1 MGMKGKAAKEKLK
14 KYMLFASNENIKKD
28 FIQKY
33 YRYAKL
39 RYGIEDYFKLMQ
51 VHQQKL
57 IVFAESDLKKAKFHQ
72 DTIEIYTRRL
82 EQWLNEAET
91 LHKAIGFGDKK
102 K

>member
-1 MGMKGKAAKEKLK
+1 MKGKAAKEKLK
-14 KYMLFASNENIKKD
+14 KYMLFANNENIKKD

-39 RYGIEDYFKLMQ
+39 RYGIEDYFKLLQ

-72 DTIEIYTRRL
+72 DTIACYTRRL
-82 EQWLNEAET
+82 EQWLDEAET
-91 LHKAIGFGDKK
+91 LHKAIGFVDKK

>member
-14 KYMLFASNENIKKD
+14 KYMLFANNENIKKD

-39 RYGIEDYFKLMQ
+39 RYGIEDYFKLLQ

-72 DTIEIYTRRL
+72 DTIACYTRRL
-82 EQWLNEAET
+82 EQWLDEVET
-91 LHKAIGFGDKK
+91 LHKAIGFVDKK